1 MTNHGVHGSFRRGV
15 RRLENRYRG
24 REDAAPLRV
33 ERVVNMRNV
42 PARFVAL
49 ALFPALALATGCQP
63 ASAQTTP
70 TSAPTVTSSTVP
82 LDTPALVSKVKASVV
97 NIMVEHERKRVAI
110 DGDRGSPFDF
120 FFRNGPG
127 IVPDTP
133 RKQRALGSGFIFD
146 EKGHVLT
153 NAHVVEGADVVKV
166 KLADERELRAK
177 VKGRDERLDVAVL
190 EIQGAKSL
198 PFVTFGS
205 SASLQV
211 GEPVVAIGNPF
222 GLGHTVTSGIVSA
235 KGRAIGAGPYDDFIQ
250 TDASINPGN
259 SGGPLFDAHGQVI
272 GMNTA
277 INPAGQGIGF
287 AIPSDEIKEILP
299 QLVADGH
306 VQRARLG
313 VHVQD
318 VDENLASA
326 LGLGESRGAL
336 IGDVEKDSP
345 AAKAGLASGDVVVR
359 VGGVAIARARD
370 LSRTIAHHTPGS
382 KVDLVVRRGRET
394 KTLSVTLARLEEDE
408 KAQKAESRE
417 SRPGAGALGLQVE
430 DAEGGGAL
438 VRRVLPDS
446 PAVGVLQPGDVIVE
460 VERKPIASARDLKAK
475 IGEAGS
481 DKALLLRVKRG
492 GGAHYVVIERG

>member
-1 MTNHGVHGSFRRGV
+1 
-15 RRLENRYRG
+15 
-24 REDAAPLRV
+24 
-33 ERVVNMRNV
+33 MRIIH
-42 PARFVAL
+42 ARSPIVL
-49 ALFPALALATGCQP
+49 TLLPALALATGCQRAP
-63 ASAQTTP
+63 AQVTP
-70 TSAPTVTSSTVP
+70 TSAATVTSATVP
-82 LDTPALVSKVKASVV
+82 LDTPALVAKVKSSVV
-97 NIMVEHERKRVAI
+97 NIMVEHDRKRASA
-110 DGDRGSPFDF
+110 DTEHGSPFDF

-127 IVPDTP
+127 VIPELP
-133 RKQRALGSGFIFD
+133 RRQRALGSGFIFD
-146 EKGHVLT
+146 AQGHVLT
-153 NAHVVEGADVVKV
+153 NAHVVDGADVVKV

-190 EIQGAKSL
+190 EIEGAKSL

-205 SASLQV
+205 SSAVQV

-259 SGGPLFDAHGQVI
+259 SGGPLFDAQGRVI

-287 AIPSDEIKEILP
+287 AIPSDEIKEVLP

-306 VQRARLG
+306 VKRARLG

-326 LGLGESRGAL
+326 LGLGETRGAL
-336 IGDVEKDSP
+336 IGDVENGSP

-359 VGGVAIARARD
+359 VGDVPITHARD
-370 LSRTIAHHTPGS
+370 LSRTIAHHAPGS

-394 KTLSVTLARLEEDE
+394 KTFGVTLAELEDE
-408 KAQKAESRE
+408 KAEKADSKGAKP
-417 SRPGAGALGLQVE
+417 SAGALGIQVD
-430 DAEGGGAL
+430 DAEGGGAV
-438 VRRVLPDS
+438 VRRVAPDS
-446 PAVGVLQPGDVIVE
+446 PAAGVLQPGDVILE
-460 VERKPIASARDLKAK
+460 VDRKSVSSANDLKTKVGAAPS
-475 IGEAGS
+475 G
-481 DKALLLRVKRG
+481 KALLIRVKRG
-492 GGAHYVVIERG
+492 DSTHYVAIERR